1 MWRQLSSLASL
12 SALPVASLSVG
23 WWGHGASVSPGSG
36 DGGWF
41 KRRSV
46 VTWSWASQALP
57 DHPPLPPATDL
68 AFPSP
73 LVWGPLH
80 FHFHLHPHPG
90 TVGNS
95 SRKWVKTFAVELSQS
110 SWGGT
115 GGWSPEGCSP
125 SSLGADSDQSA
136 CLSHLQDVRASRWEV
151 FSVKH
156 RGPSDA
162 LELYHFTQEPLLL
175 WT

>member
-57 DHPPLPPATDL
+57 DHPPHHPRPPPLTLP
-68 AFPSP
+68 FPP
-73 LVWGPLH
+73 LWFGGLFTSTSICILTRVLWGT
-80 FHFHLHPHPG
+80 PH
-90 TVGNS
+90 GNGS
-95 SRKWVKTFAVELSQS
+95 K
-110 SWGGT
+110 
-115 GGWSPEGCSP
+115 
-125 SSLGADSDQSA
+125 
-136 CLSHLQDVRASRWEV
+136 
-151 FSVKH
+151 
-156 RGPSDA
+156 
-162 LELYHFTQEPLLL
+162 LLL
-175 WT
+175 WS